1 VKVAAIQ
8 HDITWEDRDA
18 TLAHVTPMVA
28 TAAAEGARLVVLP
41 EMFAVGFS
49 MTPEATAEATGGPT
63 SQWLVEQARTHDIW
77 IGGSVPERG
86 DGRPQNVFVLAAP
99 DGTVHRYAKVHPFT
113 YSGEHEH
120 YDAGDALVTVDVDGL
135 RVSLFV
141 CYDLRFADEFW
152 GLAERTHLYLVV
164 ASWPVTRSHHWRSLL
179 LARAIE
185 NQAYVLGCNRVGDG
199 DGTHYAGG
207 SCIVDPMGLVL
218 ASKGDHEAVVFAE
231 VDAATVVA
239 ARERFPFLRDRR
251 R

>member
-1 VKVAAIQ
+1 VKVAAVQ
-8 HDITWEDRDA
+8 HDISWEDRDA
-18 TLAHVTPMVA
+18 TLAHVAPMVA
-28 TAAAEGARLVVLP
+28 KAAAEGARLVVLP
-41 EMFAVGFS
+41 EMFAIGFS
-49 MTPEATAEATGGPT
+49 MTPEQTAEPEGGPT
-63 SQWLVEQARTHDIW
+63 SAWLADQARTHDLW
-77 IGGSVPERG
+77 IGGSVPERSG
-86 DGRPQNVFVLAAP
+86 GRPRNVFVLAGP

-120 YDAGDALVTVDVDGL
+120 YDAGDELVTVTVDGL

-152 GLAERTHLYLVV
+152 DRATETDLYLVV
-164 ASWPVTRSHHWRSLL
+164 ASWPQSRAHHWRSLL

-207 SCIVDPMGLVL
+207 SCIVDPMGQVL
-218 ASKGDHEAVVFAE
+218 SSEGDHEAILVAE
-231 VDAATVVA
+231 VDPATVAAT
-239 ARERFPFLRDRR
+239 RERFPFLRDRR

>member
-1 VKVAAIQ
+1 VKVAAVQ
-8 HDITWEDRDA
+8 HDISWEDRDA
-18 TLAHVTPMVA
+18 TLAHVAPMVA
-28 TAAAEGARLVVLP
+28 KAAADGARLVVLP

-49 MTPEATAEATGGPT
+49 MTPEQTAEPEGGPT
-63 SQWLVEQARTHDIW
+63 SAWLADQARTHDLW
-77 IGGSVPERG
+77 IGGSVPERSG
-86 DGRPQNVFVLAAP
+86 GRPRNVFVLAGP

-120 YDAGDALVTVDVDGL
+120 YDAGDELVTVTVDGL

-152 GLAERTHLYLVV
+152 YRATETDLYLVV
-164 ASWPVTRSHHWRSLL
+164 ASWPQSRAHHWRSLL

-207 SCIVDPMGLVL
+207 SCIVDPMGQVL
-218 ASKGDHEAVVFAE
+218 SSEGDHEAILVAE
-231 VDAATVVA
+231 VDPATVAAT
-239 ARERFPFLRDRR
+239 RERFPFLRDRR